1 MSHWTK
7 VQTKLRDREILK
19 KALIR
24 MGLEFTEGQH
34 TITQYGKS
42 EKAEIKLDNAVGLS
56 IQEDGTYAMVGDFW
70 HSRNR
75 NLSKYYGKTNQFTS
89 DLSTAY
95 AIEEATTHLEEQQF
109 YCSENAEAQV
119 GEDGL
124 ITMVF
129 ESWN

>member
-7 VQTKLRDREILK
+7 VTTKLRDKEILK
-19 KALIR
+19 KALTR
-24 MGLEFTEGQH
+24 MGLEYKEGEF
-34 TITQYGKS
+34 TITQYGTS
-42 EKAEIKLDNAVGLS
+42 SKAEIKLDNAVGLAV
-56 IQEDGTYAMVGDFW
+56 QEDGTYSMVGDFY
-70 HSRNR
+70 HSHNSKLR
-75 NLSKYYGKTNQFTS
+75 KYYGKTNQFAA

-95 AIEEATTHLEEQQF
+95 AIEEASTRLEEQQF
-109 YCSENAEAQV
+109 YCSENAEGQV

>member
-7 VQTKLRDREILK
+7 VQTKLRDLEILK
-19 KALIR
+19 KALTR
-24 MGLEFTEGQH
+24 MGLSFEEGKH
-34 TITQYGKS
+34 TIKQYGKS
-42 EKAEIKLDNAVGLS
+42 EKAEIKLDSAVGLS
-56 IQEDGTYAMVGDFW
+56 VQNDGTYAMVGDFY
-70 HSRNR
+70 HSSSNKLR
-75 NLSKYYGKTNQFTS
+75 KYYGRTTNFTA

-95 AIEEATTHLEEQQF
+95 AVEEATTRLEDQQF
-109 YCSENAEAQV
+109 YCSENAEATV

>member
-7 VQTKLRDREILK
+7 IQTKLRDLEVLK

-24 MGLEFTEGQH
+24 MGLEFSEGKH
-34 TITQYGKS
+34 TISQYGTS

-56 IQEDGTYAMVGDFW
+56 IQKDGTYAMVGDFW
-70 HSRNR
+70 HSQNGKLR
-75 NLSKYYGKTNQFTS
+75 KYYGKTEQFTS

-95 AIEEATTHLEEQQF
+95 AVEEAVTRLEEQQF
-109 YCSENAEAQV
+109 YCTENLEAEV
-119 GEDGL
+119 GEDDL
-124 ITMVF
+124 ITMTF